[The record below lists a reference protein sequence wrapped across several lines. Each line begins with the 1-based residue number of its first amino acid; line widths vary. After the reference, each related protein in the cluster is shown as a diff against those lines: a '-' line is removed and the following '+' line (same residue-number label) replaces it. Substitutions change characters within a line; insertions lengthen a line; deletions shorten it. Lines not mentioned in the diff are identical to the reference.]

1 MRILNF
7 AYNLW
12 QISDVYKSTSWVLN
26 DCIMEKPHKHHE
38 VLRPIRE
45 LVKGVGE
52 FVVEKVVPSAVIE
65 SLYSPQKS
73 LHAISLK
80 L

>member
-1 MRILNF
+1 
-7 AYNLW
+7 
-12 QISDVYKSTSWVLN
+12 
-26 DCIMEKPHKHHE
+26 MEKPHKHHE